1 MLQSNTKKNYIISFL
16 LGLNACN
23 NSIVL
28 TLPICCQC
36 QFYLKEGKIKRLL
49 LQGTQAEMVKP
60 YCLYDCI

>member
-1 MLQSNTKKNYIISFL
+1 MLQRNTNKIKKDIISFL

-36 QFYLKEGKIKRLL
+36 QFYLKVGKKQKAIITRNSS
-49 LQGTQAEMVKP
+49 
-60 YCLYDCI
+60 